1 MLKHSL
7 FLFSLG
13 WLLQMKISSSEKL
26 FRGKTNQLKVPCFLV
41 EKHSAGK
48 HLGWL
53 CRDPVIQSTRHY
65 NGLDQNTWDT
75 IKGCSSWAI
84 TKNLFRLFLLLP
96 EARFSRLIW
105 ARLLSRIICKG
116 FTHSIPYE
124 DCFPCRRV
132 LFLLQ
137 AGLVC
142 CWIANKLGKLVHI
155 IVSYYI
161 IVFNSCDVMHLCN
174 HH

>member
-13 WLLQMKISSSEKL
+13 WFLQTKISSEKL

-41 EKHSAGK
+41 EKHSAGR

-75 IKGCSSWAI
+75 IKGSWSGAI
-84 TKNLFRLFLLLP
+84 NKNIFRLFLLLP
-96 EARFSRLIW
+96 ETQFSRLIW
-105 ARLLSRIICKG
+105 TRILSRIICKG
-116 FTHSIPYE
+116 FTRMEITPEEY
-124 DCFPCRRV
+124 CFPFRRV
-132 LFLLQ
+132 LFFLRV
-137 AGLVC
+137 GLVC
-142 CWIANKLGKLVHI
+142 CWIAHELRNAWPYYR
-155 IVSYYI
+155 IVLFYRLQQLWRYSF
-161 IVFNSCDVMHLCN
+161 V
-174 HH
+174 